1 VSTISRTVLRMESK
15 ADVRFI
21 GPVEL
26 NVNYLKFSKE
36 EPDTVAG
43 AASDPQ
49 Q

>member
-1 VSTISRTVLRMESK
+1 VPQWMESK

-26 NVNYLKFSKE
+26 SVNYFKFSKE
-36 EPDTVAG
+36 EPDALAG